1 MTETSYHTI
10 TYGNQKIKFKLELS
24 QRKSLRIT
32 VTPDMHVTVKAP
44 SDRTL
49 DFILEKVKKK
59 AHWIIKQQ
67 NFFNSLPPPVP
78 ERKYLSG
85 ETHMYL
91 GKQYRLKII
100 ESAEE
105 NVKLKGGYIYI
116 NTEEKNNP
124 ERIKTLLGNWY
135 SDHAR
140 VKFNQRV
147 NLCYEK
153 IKKYDINTPLQIKIK
168 QMKKRWGSCSKNGTI
183 LLNRELIKVPSH
195 CIDYVIT
202 HEMCHLKHYNHN
214 KKFFKLL
221 SRVMPDWQ
229 KRKEKLEQ
237 IIL

>member
-1 MTETSYHTI
+1 MTETNYHAI

-24 QRKSLRIT
+24 QRKSLKIT
-32 VTPDMHVTVKAP
+32 VTPDLHVTVKAP
-44 SDRTL
+44 SDRAL
-49 DFILEKVKKK
+49 DFILEKVKKR

-67 NFFNSLPPPVP
+67 NFFNTLPPPVP
-78 ERKYLSG
+78 ERKYVSG

-105 NVKLKGGYIYI
+105 KVKLKGGYIYI
-116 NTEEKNNP
+116 NTGEKNNP
-124 ERIKTLLGNWY
+124 EKVKTLLGNWY

-147 NLCYEK
+147 TLCYEK
-153 IKKYDINTPLQIKIK
+153 IKKYDINTPLRIKIK

>member
-1 MTETSYHTI
+1 
-10 TYGNQKIKFKLELS
+10 
-24 QRKSLRIT
+24 
-32 VTPDMHVTVKAP
+32 
-44 SDRTL
+44 
-49 DFILEKVKKK
+49 
-59 AHWIIKQQ
+59 
-67 NFFNSLPPPVP
+67 
-78 ERKYLSG
+78 
-85 ETHMYL
+85 
-91 GKQYRLKII
+91 
-100 ESAEE
+100 
-105 NVKLKGGYIYI
+105 
-116 NTEEKNNP
+116 NP

-135 SDHAR
+135 LDHAR

-153 IKKYDINTPLQIKIK
+153 IKKYDINTPLRIKIK

-229 KRKEKLEQ
+229 NRKERLEKMV
-237 IIL
+237 